1 MRILYSKIEKKH
13 IYADQN
19 QRKGSGL
26 FFFLFFGA
34 YPRRTLS
41 EKVGRCRKQAGLRW
55 ISFKNRTENNSQK
68 EVQKLRYDSTNP

>member
-26 FFFLFFGA
+26 FFSFFSG
-34 YPRRTLS
+34 RIREERSVKKS
-41 EKVGRCRKQAGLRW
+41 EDIESRQG
-55 ISFKNRTENNSQK
+55 
-68 EVQKLRYDSTNP
+68 